1 MMAFPRHKADVELE
15 LGRGRV
21 RLGTA
26 RPSAPPPTGSC
37 ARRLVI
43 VAVLVWV
50 GASDLVGQARDT
62 VGQPVHVIDTTGQPA
77 HVVDTTGQPAHVV
90 DTTHNISATGALWR
104 SLLIPGW
111 GQAATGRHITGAL
124 FVTWEGVTM
133 MMTLR
138 AVQEEGYL
146 NQSGSANIVPKRQEV
161 QDWVVLWI
169 FNHFFSGAEAFVS
182 AELLDFPK
190 NLRFEASPQGVELQ
204 VPLP

>member
-1 MMAFPRHKADVELE
+1 MIVCPRHKAVI
-15 LGRGRV
+15 GPRV
-21 RLGTA
+21 GNKRAPLRTG
-26 RPSAPPPTGSC
+26 RPSPRPLMGTR
-37 ARRLVI
+37 ARRLAMLAAL
-43 VAVLVWV
+43 VAA
-50 GASDLVGQARDT
+50 GAPDLAGQARDT
-62 VGQPVHVIDTTGQPA
+62 VGQPA
-77 HVVDTTGQPAHVV
+77 HIV
-90 DTTHNISATGALWR
+90 DTTHTISPTGALWR

-111 GQAATGRHITGAL
+111 GQAATGRNITGAL

-146 NQSGSANIVPKRQEV
+146 NESGSANIVPKRQEV

-190 NLRFEASPQGVELQ
+190 NLKVEASPQGVEFR